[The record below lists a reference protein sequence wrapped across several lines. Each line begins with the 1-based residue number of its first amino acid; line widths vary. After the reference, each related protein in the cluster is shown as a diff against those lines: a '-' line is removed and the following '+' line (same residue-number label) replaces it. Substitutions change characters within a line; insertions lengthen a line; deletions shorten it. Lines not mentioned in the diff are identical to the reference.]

1 MDEPEGMIT
10 VRGEAVVSAVPDEV
24 RFRLSVSAVRSRHAE
39 ALQDVTARSHE
50 LDSLLDELGIPKT
63 KRSTSGISIRE
74 NREWVEERS
83 VHRGYEALSSI
94 VVRLDDPSIAGRLL
108 EGAVEHAQALV
119 DGPWWSVDGDNPARL
134 EACAKAARDARRKAE
149 AYAEASG
156 LGVGPIVSIR
166 EAVETPW
173 RGGGMVLSGVARAAG
188 AEEIG
193 IEPGQLDV
201 FASVTIAFA
210 IVRESREE
218 RTDG

>member
-1 MDEPEGMIT
+1 MDGPEGMIT

-83 VHRGYEALSSI
+83 VHRGYEALSSMI
-94 VVRLDDPSIAGRLL
+94 VRLDDPSIAGRLL
-108 EGAVEHAQALV
+108 EGAVERAQALV
-119 DGPWWSVDGDNPARL
+119 DGPWWSVNGDNPARL
-134 EACAKAARDARRKAE
+134 EACGEAARDARRKAE

-156 LGVGPIVSIR
+156 LGVGAIVSIR

-173 RGGGMVLSGVARAAG
+173 NGGGMLSGVTRAVS

-201 FASVTIAFA
+201 FARVTIAFA
-210 IVRESREE
+210 IEGESREE

>member
-10 VRGEAVVSAVPDEV
+10 VRGEAVVATTPDEV
-24 RFRLSVSAVRSRHAE
+24 RFRLSVSSVRSRHAE
-39 ALQDVTARSHE
+39 ALQDVTARSHD
-50 LDSLLDELGIPKT
+50 LDALLDELGIPKT
-63 KRSTSGISIRE
+63 QRSTSGISILE

-83 VHRGYEALSSI
+83 VHRGYEARSSI
-94 VVRLDDPSIAGRLL
+94 VVRLQDPSVAGRLL
-108 EGAVEHAQALV
+108 EGAVERAQALV

-134 EACAKAARDARRKAE
+134 EACGEAARDARRKAE

-156 LGVGPIVSIR
+156 LTVGPIVSIR

-173 RGGGMVLSGVARAAG
+173 RGGEMLSVGTRAVS

-201 FASVTIAFA
+201 VASVTIAFA
-210 IVRESREE
+210 IDR
-218 RTDG
+218 

>member
-1 MDEPEGMIT
+1 MDEPEGRIT
-10 VRGEAVVSAVPDEV
+10 VRGEAVVSTTPNEV
-24 RFRLSVSAVRSRHAE
+24 RFRLSVSAVRSRHTE

-50 LDSLLDELGIPKT
+50 LDALLDELGIPKT
-63 KRSTSGISIRE
+63 QRTTSGISIRE

-94 VVRLDDPSIAGRLL
+94 VVRLPDPSIAGRLL
-108 EGAVEHAQALV
+108 EGAVERAQALV

-134 EACAKAARDARRKAE
+134 EACGEAARDARRKAE
-149 AYAEASG
+149 AFAEASG
-156 LGVGPIVSIR
+156 LTVGPIVSIS

-173 RGGGMVLSGVARAAG
+173 RGGEMLSVGARAVS

-201 FASVTIAFA
+201 VASVTIAFA
-210 IVRESREE
+210 IE
-218 RTDG
+218 R

>member
-1 MDEPEGMIT
+1 M
-10 VRGEAVVSAVPDEV
+10 
-24 RFRLSVSAVRSRHAE
+24 
-39 ALQDVTARSHE
+39 TARSHE

-83 VHRGYEALSSI
+83 VHRGYEALSSMI
-94 VVRLDDPSIAGRLL
+94 VRLDDPSIAGRLL
-108 EGAVEHAQALV
+108 EGAVERAQALV

-134 EACAKAARDARRKAE
+134 EACGEAARDARRKAE

-156 LGVGPIVSIR
+156 LRVGPIVSIR

-173 RGGGMVLSGVARAAG
+173 NGGGMLSGVARAVS

-201 FASVTIAFA
+201 FARVTIAFA
-210 IVRESREE
+210 IEGESREE